1 MGNVGDFLDL
11 CYDFG
16 VELVIHMML
25 QDELTMD
32 YLNDY
37 LSYTFKYRRI
47 LNYGL
52 YIWFLEKS
60 SSQK

>member
-11 CYDFG
+11 CYDVG
-16 VELVIHMML
+16 VQLVIHMML

-37 LSYTFKYRRI
+37 LSYTFKYHHR

-52 YIWFLEKS
+52 YI
-60 SSQK
+60 

>member
-16 VELVIHMML
+16 VQLVIHMML

-52 YIWFLEKS
+52 YI
-60 SSQK
+60 